1 MSHDPDNSSY
11 FKGFYNKSPGI
22 AAVGSYQVSGH
33 PFLTGNAS
41 FATNTTQQV
50 DFPNV
55 TRRILIRN
63 TDTDAAIKVHF
74 RPTGSAAVGGI
85 DQVPASV
92 VSASHFITVQPM
104 TDATI
109 ALSQLDMQ
117 VKCRRIYITNDTA
130 NAGSWEL
137 FAELTGIDANQM
149 YELTGSGITGF

>member
-1 MSHDPDNSSY
+1 
-11 FKGFYNKSPGI
+11 
-22 AAVGSYQVSGH
+22 
-33 PFLTGNAS
+33 
-41 FATNTTQQV
+41 
-50 DFPNV
+50 
-55 TRRILIRN
+55 
-63 TDTDAAIKVHF
+63 
-74 RPTGSAAVGGI
+74 
-85 DQVPASV
+85 
-92 VSASHFITVQPM
+92 M